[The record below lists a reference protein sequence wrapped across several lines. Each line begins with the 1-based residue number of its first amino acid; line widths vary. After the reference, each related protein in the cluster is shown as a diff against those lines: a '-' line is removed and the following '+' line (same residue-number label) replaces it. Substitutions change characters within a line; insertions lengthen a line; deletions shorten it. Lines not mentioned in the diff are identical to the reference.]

1 MDYTSSP
8 EAMIS
13 CCGTDLSPGFNH
25 SSSITLYMC
34 VNVYVHVGMC
44 IYPCVCYGVYVHVK
58 DRGQSR
64 VSLSV
69 TLTS

>member
-1 MDYTSSP
+1 MYYKRGEQRFAVSS
-8 EAMIS
+8 ELGKLLNDIIK
-13 CCGTDLSPGFNH
+13 LFNFH
-25 SSSITLYMC
+25 IRVLY
-34 VNVYVHVGMC
+34 VYVHVGMC